1 MHGLFVEGGN
11 PMSPAQSLEQRAPG
25 ASIELRPYQR
35 DALTAIEAA
44 ALRGVRRQV
53 VSLPTGAGKTVIFT
67 HLLVERQTR
76 TLILVHRDE
85 LIHQTLEKLAMVAQ
99 GTALDI
105 GVIKAARDE
114 YAGQIVVGS
123 VQTLQRAA
131 RLQRLAQTFGL
142 VVIDECHHARPNNS
156 YGRILAHVGAD
167 QDDGPL
173 TVGYTAT
180 PFRPN
185 NDPIITVAG
194 KPGCFDEVVY
204 TLPLL
209 GLVAQGYLSPIVA
222 KGLLLEGLDLDAVRT
237 RHGDY
242 VEQDLAAALMAADAP
257 EHLVR
262 GYEALALG
270 RRALIFCPTVAM
282 TYAVEQAFR
291 RAGLAAASVVGD
303 TPTDERQAIY
313 RQVRTGS
320 LQALVSCA
328 VLTEGFDEPSID
340 CVMLARPTK
349 SKVLLYQCIGR
360 GLRLWPTKADCLV
373 IDATGAT
380 QRHGLLSIAA
390 ELGLLVPKTPQEG
403 LAGEERHEGED
414 SRSAPQLTGYRVY
427 DINLAQRTRLHWVE
441 TPKGYWVVNLAD
453 RMLRVRPDGQGTYRL
468 EVRKREERSYTQLVD
483 RLSQEFCFG
492 IASDTARD
500 AQILHMVQEGAR
512 WRQNPPSAKQEA
524 FARKLGVR
532 IEPGWRSGEV
542 SDAIVAVTGEWYDE
556 GW

>member
-1 MHGLFVEGGN
+1 MTTTATT
-11 PMSPAQSLEQRAPG
+11 PAVQIA
-25 ASIELRPYQR
+25 LRPYQR

-53 VSLPTGAGKTVIFT
+53 VSLPTGAGKTVIFA

-85 LIHQTLEKLAMVAQ
+85 LIHQTLDKLAMVAQ

-114 YAGQIVVGS
+114 HAGDVVVAS
-123 VQTLQRAA
+123 VQTLQREA
-131 RLQRLAQTFGL
+131 RLQRLARTFGL
-142 VVIDECHHARPNNS
+142 VVVDECHHALPENS

-167 QDDGPL
+167 QDNGPL

-185 NDPIITVAG
+185 NDPIITAAG

-204 TLPLL
+204 TLPLM

-222 KGLLLEGLDLDAVRT
+222 KGIFLEGLNLDAVRT

-242 VEQDLAAALMAADAP
+242 VEHDLAEALMAADAP

-262 GYEALALG
+262 GYEELAPG
-270 RRALIFCPTVAM
+270 RRALIFCPTIEM
-282 TYAVEQAFR
+282 TSAVEHAFR

-303 TPTDERQAIY
+303 TPTDARQAIY
-313 RQVRTGS
+313 RQVRSGS
-320 LQALVSCA
+320 LQALASCA

-360 GLRLWPTKADCLV
+360 GLRLWPTKEDCLV

-380 QRHGLLSIAA
+380 KRHGLLSVAA
-390 ELGLLVPKTPQEG
+390 ELGLLVPKTPREG
-403 LAGEERHEGED
+403 ALIEEGRAGEEAAV
-414 SRSAPQLTGYRVY
+414 APKRTGYRAH
-427 DINLAQRTRLHWVE
+427 DIDLAHRTRLHWVE

-468 EVRKREERSYTQLVD
+468 EVRKRDERVYTRLVD

-500 AQILHMVQEGAR
+500 AQILHLVQEGAR

-532 IEPGWRSGEV
+532 IEPGWSSGEV
-542 SDAIVAVTGEWYDE
+542 SDAIVAITGEWYD
-556 GW
+556 

>member
-1 MHGLFVEGGN
+1 MN
-11 PMSPAQSLEQRAPG
+11 PAPSLEHGAPG
-25 ASIELRPYQR
+25 ALIELRPYQQ

-44 ALRGVRRQV
+44 ALRGVQRQV
-53 VSLPTGAGKTVIFT
+53 VSLPTGAGKTVIFA
-67 HLLVERQTR
+67 HLVVARHAR

-85 LIHQTLEKLAMVAQ
+85 LVHQTLDKLAMVAQ

-105 GVIKAARDE
+105 GVIKAERDE
-114 YAGQIVVGS
+114 HAGDVVVAS
-123 VQTLQRAA
+123 VQTLRREA
-131 RLQRLAQTFGL
+131 RLQRLARTFGL
-142 VVIDECHHARPNNS
+142 VVVDECHHALPENS

-185 NDPIITVAG
+185 NDPIITAAG
-194 KPGCFDEVVY
+194 RPGCFDEVVY
-204 TLPLL
+204 TLPLM

-222 KGLLLEGLDLDAVRT
+222 KGIFLEGLDLDTVRT

-242 VEQDLAAALMAADAP
+242 VEHDLAEALMAADAP

-262 GYEALALG
+262 GYGELAPG

-282 TYAVEQAFR
+282 TSAVEQAFR

-303 TPTDERQAIY
+303 TPTDERQASY
-313 RQVRTGS
+313 RQIRTGN
-320 LQALVSCA
+320 LQALLSCA
-328 VLTEGFDEPSID
+328 VLTAGFDEPSID
-340 CVMLARPTK
+340 CVMLARPTN
-349 SKVLLYQCIGR
+349 SKVLFYQCIGR
-360 GLRLWPTKADCLV
+360 GLRLWPTKEDCLL

-380 QRHGLLSIAA
+380 RRHGLLSVAA
-390 ELGLLVPKTPQEG
+390 ELGLLVPKPPHKGPLQEDQVA
-403 LAGEERHEGED
+403 AGEGTGPE
-414 SRSAPQLTGYRVY
+414 PQLTGYRAH
-427 DINLAQRTRLHWVE
+427 DIDLAQRTRLHWVE

-468 EVRKREERSYTQLVD
+468 EVRTRDERVYTRLVD

-512 WRQNPPSAKQEA
+512 WRQNPPSPKQEA

-532 IEPGWRSGEV
+532 IESGWSSGEV
-542 SDAIVAVTGEWYDE
+542 SDAIVAITGEWYD
-556 GW
+556 

>member
-1 MHGLFVEGGN
+1 
-11 PMSPAQSLEQRAPG
+11 MSMEQSLEQRAPG

-53 VSLPTGAGKTVIFT
+53 VSLPTGAGKTVIFA
-67 HLLVERQTR
+67 HLIIERQAR

-85 LIHQTLEKLAMVAQ
+85 LIHQTLGKLAMVSH

-105 GVIKAARDE
+105 GVVKAERDE
-114 YAGQIVVGS
+114 HAGDVVVGS
-123 VQTLQRAA
+123 VQTLAREA

-142 VVIDECHHARPNNS
+142 VVVDECHHALPDNS
-156 YGRILAHVGAD
+156 YGRILAHVGTD
-167 QDDGPL
+167 QADGPL

-185 NDPIITVAG
+185 NAPIITVGDKA
-194 KPGCFDEVVY
+194 GCFDEVVY
-204 TLPLL
+204 TLPLM

-222 KGLLLEGLDLDAVRT
+222 KGIFLEGLDLDAVRT

-242 VEQDLAAALMAADAP
+242 VEHDLAAALMAADAP

-262 GYEALALG
+262 GYKELAPE
-270 RRALIFCPTVAM
+270 RRALIFCPTVEMA
-282 TYAVEQAFR
+282 YAVAHAFR
-291 RAGLAAASVVGD
+291 SAGLTAASVVGD
-303 TPTDERQAIY
+303 TPTAERQTIY
-313 RQVRTGS
+313 QQVRAGT
-320 LQALVSCA
+320 LNALVSCA
-328 VLTEGFDEPSID
+328 VLTEGFDEPSLD
-340 CVMLARPTK
+340 CIMLARPTK
-349 SKVLLYQCIGR
+349 SKVLFYQCIGR
-360 GLRLWPTKADCLV
+360 GLRLWPTKEDCLL

-380 QRHGLLSIAA
+380 KRHGLLSIAA

-403 LAGEERHEGED
+403 IELEEGREGED
-414 SRSAPQLTGYRVY
+414 APDETQLTSYYRAH
-427 DINLAQRTRLHWVE
+427 DIDLAQRTRLHWVE

-468 EVRKREERSYTQLVD
+468 EVRKRDERSYAWLVD

-532 IEPGWRSGEV
+532 IEPGWSSGEV
-542 SDAIVAVTGEWYDE
+542 SDAIVAVTGEWYD
-556 GW
+556 